1 MTHIYLNYSCAMIYF
16 NTFTHLNTF
25 SNTYQIVYEFDFK
38 TLSILLY
45 FFSITNRKA
54 KDTITYR
61 ETFNKG
67 RTLVDNK
74 IVNHSDVVVGAASTT
89 SSFSTYHLASMDWA
103 KTTAIWGEKHLSFFV
118 WCGLH

>member
-1 MTHIYLNYSCAMIYF
+1 MYLNYSCDMIYF

-89 SSFSTYHLASMDWA
+89 SSFSAYHLASMDWA
-103 KTTAIWGEKHLSFFV
+103 KTTAIWGEKHLSFFI
-118 WCGLH
+118 WCGLN